1 MMRFLLQQKGSP
13 TQTKHF
19 NRLFQSL
26 TLTPFPPAQI
36 IRERLPDYP
45 HRNGLIWNQSPGALL
60 TVPTFADTAH
70 RFPFLLEG
78 VGLRPGP
85 NYTAV
90 IFVQIGAQQLTAGSA
105 LYKLVK
111 SITKSQFVDKV
122 TRVGDSL
129 NLYSI
134 NEYSFPRRY

>member
-1 MMRFLLQQKGSP
+1 MLLFL
-13 TQTKHF
+13 
-19 NRLFQSL
+19 
-26 TLTPFPPAQI
+26 PFLSQI

-60 TVPTFADTAH
+60 TVPTFSDTAH

-90 IFVQIGAQQLTAGSA
+90 IFVQIGAQLTPSSA

-122 TRVGDSL
+122 RKQFVLVQLCDFKL
-129 NLYSI
+129 PVC
-134 NEYSFPRRY
+134 FRF